1 MSNKMLINEKYI
13 QVTCERGDT
22 ETAELLSSFYPVH
35 KNRINTQF
43 VVSGRKVPEVLKALR
58 GIDETN
64 IDTAPRRIQEL
75 YHLELRRRS
84 VLHDLRVNGPKENP
98 VVSERLTLR
107 THQQLGRE
115 IAQVFDRFCFFFDT
129 RTGKTPLALSIIN
142 DDLKVNPH
150 HKWLIICPLILIE
163 NAWIEDCN
171 KFFPNIKIVNC
182 HSTTKEKRLEAM
194 QRRGNVYVTNT
205 ESFATYKPYYDKM
218 NFVGGFLDESSSMK
232 RHNSKQTEALV
243 DFSQQ
248 LKRWYLLSGTPATNG
263 EFEYFAQIRSVDYY
277 AMPQSY
283 TQFKNYYF
291 LNISHNPKFDKLVL
305 RPDRS
310 EEFNELLSEYALY
323 VDKEDVLTTPGRT
336 FHEVEFDLPKELKVH
351 YKLMKDELCAEISD
365 DIVVTAPS
373 AAAKLNKLNQITSG
387 FIMDT
392 DAVKENRKFGTNKET
407 VHLLSNYR
415 FELLYDWLRK
425 LSDEQII
432 VWCNY
437 KKEFEIIKEHLGSTC
452 RCIYGDVTLAEK
464 NEAIKLFKSGKVQ
477 YLIANPA
484 SADKGLTLTNSHINI
499 YFSLN
504 WSYET
509 FKQSY
514 ERIYGDVS
522 SQPKHCDYYIFIAKG
537 TIDGILYRDVLQG
550 KQEASY
556 AVLNHLKAGE
566 I

>member
-1 MSNKMLINEKYI
+1 MSNKMLINENSI
-13 QVTCERGDT
+13 QITCPRGDT
-22 ETAELLSSFYPVH
+22 ETVSSLRAIYPVH
-35 KNRINTQF
+35 KNRIDTEF
-43 VVSGRKVPEVLKALR
+43 VVSGRMIPEALKALR
-58 GIDETN
+58 GIDESN
-64 IDTAPRRIQEL
+64 IDTAPPRIQEL
-75 YHLELRRRS
+75 YNLELRRRT
-84 VLHDLRVNGPKENP
+84 VLQDLRINGPKGNP
-98 VVSERLTLR
+98 VVNSRLTLR

-115 IAQVFDRFCFFFDT
+115 IAEVFNRFCFFFDT
-129 RTGKTPLALSIIN
+129 RTGKTPLALTIIN
-142 DDLKVNPH
+142 DDIKRNPK
-150 HKWLIICPLILIE
+150 HKWLIVCPLILIQ

-171 KFFPNIKIVNC
+171 KFFPDIKIINC
-182 HSTTKEKRLEAM
+182 HASTKAKRLEAM
-194 QRRGNVYVTNT
+194 QCRGNIYVTNT
-205 ESFATYKPYYDKM
+205 ESFATYKQYYIDM
-218 NFVGGFLDESSSMK
+218 GFDGAFLDESSSMK
-232 RHNSKQTEALV
+232 KHNSQQTEALV
-243 DFSQQ
+243 EFSQQ
-248 LKRWYLLSGTPATNG
+248 CKHWYLLSGTPATNG

-283 TQFKNYYF
+283 NQFKQYYF
-291 LNISHNPKFDKLVL
+291 INLSFNPKYDKLAL
-305 RPDRS
+305 RPDRID
-310 EEFNELLSEYALY
+310 EFNTLLSKYALY

-336 FHEVEFDLPKELKVH
+336 FHEVEFKLPDCLKEP
-351 YKLMKDELCAEISD
+351 YKLMKTELYADVSDE
-365 DIVVTAPS
+365 VTVIAPS

-392 DAVKENRKFGTNKET
+392 EAAKENKKFGTNKPT

-415 FELLYDWLRK
+415 FELLYEWLDK
-425 LSDEQII
+425 LGDEQII

-437 KKEFEIIKEHLGSTC
+437 KKEFEIIKERLGNKC
-452 RCIYGDVTLAEK
+452 RCIYGDVSLSDK
-464 NEAIKLFKSGKVQ
+464 NEAIRLFKSGQVQ

-514 ERIYGDVS
+514 ERIYGDIS

-550 KQEASY
+550 KQDASY